1 MIYDLKRSVDLR
13 WLFDPVLHSY
23 LDGHVMIIM
32 IIMRTNLKSDDQT
45 IIRWTTRWS
54 CYDDYGYY
62 YHDDN
67 DNQVNDYL
75 ARAIDARSIDRL
87 RTEHC
92 KRFFLTFRDKEI
104 EVISWVKL
112 NEKSMTTPL
121 FL

>member
-1 MIYDLKRSVDLR
+1 M
-13 WLFDPVLHSY
+13 
-23 LDGHVMIIM
+23 
-32 IIMRTNLKSDDQT
+32 
-45 IIRWTTRWS
+45 
-54 CYDDYGYY
+54 
-62 YHDDN
+62 
-67 DNQVNDYL
+67 NDYL

-104 EVISWVKL
+104 EVISWVKF

>member
-1 MIYDLKRSVDLR
+1 MIK
-13 WLFDPVLHSY
+13 
-23 LDGHVMIIM
+23 
-32 IIMRTNLKSDDQT
+32 T

-54 CYDDYGYY
+54 CYDDYGYD

-67 DNQVNDYL
+67 DYQVNDYL

-104 EVISWVKL
+104 EVISLVKL